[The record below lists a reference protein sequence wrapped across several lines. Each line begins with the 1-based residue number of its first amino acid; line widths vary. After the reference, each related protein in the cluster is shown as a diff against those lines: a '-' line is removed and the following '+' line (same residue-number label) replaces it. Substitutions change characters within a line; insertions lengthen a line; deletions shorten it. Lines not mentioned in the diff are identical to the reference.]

1 MEMMAILKNFEN
13 SGKLK
18 VMAPE
23 GQTCIFFI
31 LISTL
36 ERLLQFSYA
45 NLASM
50 HLGPKPVI
58 QDTDER
64 TPQKT

>member
-1 MEMMAILKNFEN
+1 MH
-13 SGKLK
+13 
-18 VMAPE
+18 
-23 GQTCIFFI
+23 FFI

>member
-18 VMAPE
+18 IMAPE

-31 LISTL
+31 HISTL

-58 QDTDER
+58 QDRDER